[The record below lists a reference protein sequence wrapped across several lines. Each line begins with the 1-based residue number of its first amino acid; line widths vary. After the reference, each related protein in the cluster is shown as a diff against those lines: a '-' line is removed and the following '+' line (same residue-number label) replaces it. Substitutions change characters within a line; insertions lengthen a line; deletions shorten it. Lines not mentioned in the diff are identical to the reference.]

1 MSAFRDVDLRP
12 WRGPMR
18 RSARLRL
25 CAWCAVAGV
34 LALSLGATLAG
45 WLSLQRERWE
55 SRVEALALERIE
67 LTATL
72 AELTAIERQR
82 AMLAQRHRS
91 LEQWLAVRDTWVE
104 LWAALSGLGT
114 ERLRLERI
122 ERRGR
127 MLRLEAQG
135 SLAAANLALARLGGL
150 SQVASA
156 RLIEHRPGPE
166 GGWCQLELELP
177 GLVGEPV
184 EDAPRTQGVAG

>member
-1 MSAFRDVDLRP
+1 
-12 WRGPMR
+12 MR
-18 RSARLRL
+18 RRARLRL

-34 LALSLGATLAG
+34 LALSLGASLAG

-55 SRVEALALERIE
+55 SRVEELALERIE

-91 LEQWLAVRDTWVE
+91 LEQWLAVRDGWVE
-104 LWAALSGLGT
+104 LWAALSWLGT
-114 ERLRLERI
+114 EGLRLERI

-127 MLRLEAQG
+127 LLRLEAQG
-135 SLAAANLALARLGGL
+135 TLVAANLALARLGGL
-150 SQVASA
+150 PQVASA
-156 RLIEHRPGPE
+156 RLIEHRPGAE
-166 GGWCQLELELP
+166 GGWCRLELELP

-184 EDAPRTQGVAG
+184 EEVPSTQEVVG